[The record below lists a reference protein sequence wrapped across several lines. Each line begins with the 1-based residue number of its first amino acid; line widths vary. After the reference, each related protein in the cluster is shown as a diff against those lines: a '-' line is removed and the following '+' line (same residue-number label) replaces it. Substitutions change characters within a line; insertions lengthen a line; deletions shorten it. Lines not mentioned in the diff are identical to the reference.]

1 MSRVSTNQNP
11 QATQLRLSFAP
22 SPPTKLS
29 LELAGLTLLVSSDR
43 PESELYSYLIDISL
57 EPEFQ
62 PGLGVQVPAR
72 RLQDLALLGVPVT
85 VSDGLRPLWTLVTN
99 SPPTDLPATVMCS
112 GDVFDVSW
120 EDEAGTPFDVS
131 LTAKMVSVLNY
142 LNLPIVATDEVWLE
156 VEKSLPVIGPS
167 GSASLHPDGYISIQ
181 TSKPQIL
188 ESSQLPGLFRTTG
201 TSFGVC
207 AAFADLVQA
216 EHGIRWSG
224 PAVARLE
231 GAPSVPAHL
240 VLAPHIRNDLASLV
254 SGISL
259 LGAKAVVWESGLGRR
274 VLVLAALE
282 VLDAFPAVVLCAPQ
296 SIWLWRRHVEM
307 ISRSCGLL
315 GEHNDV
321 QIVTYHDFPRRNVEP
336 QAIVFDDLASAEAAD
351 SWQSLLRFTRSTDT
365 LRFALEDS
373 WPDDPDTAV
382 RLMEI
387 LKPSEFSS
395 AVPLSERYPVDP
407 HRRLR
412 EHMGPYL
419 ALRSSVDTPDLRAF
433 RRSSVRVVA
442 LGSAQEQAITAVAM
456 RMAQRPPEHV
466 LSEVLEMISAGPSNA
481 VSPKVAAA
489 AEIVRSAMK
498 AGRSVAIVTRHRRTA
513 QLMKSMLRPVSCSTL
528 ENPSPTAVVPR
539 VPLAIIRFD
548 GLLPDLR
555 SFDEVLV
562 LDYPWSFD
570 VLERAVGPS
579 SEPTGPDV
587 VILHATASVDDRLAV
602 LAARRSELGDVSV
615 GAAPPSPSEIVYLLT
630 PRTK

>member
-1 MSRVSTNQNP
+1 
-11 QATQLRLSFAP
+11 
-22 SPPTKLS
+22 
-29 LELAGLTLLVSSDR
+29 
-43 PESELYSYLIDISL
+43 
-57 EPEFQ
+57 
-62 PGLGVQVPAR
+62 
-72 RLQDLALLGVPVT
+72 
-85 VSDGLRPLWTLVTN
+85 
-99 SPPTDLPATVMCS
+99 
-112 GDVFDVSW
+112 
-120 EDEAGTPFDVS
+120 
-131 LTAKMVSVLNY
+131 
-142 LNLPIVATDEVWLE
+142 
-156 VEKSLPVIGPS
+156 
-167 GSASLHPDGYISIQ
+167 
-181 TSKPQIL
+181 
-188 ESSQLPGLFRTTG
+188 
-201 TSFGVC
+201 
-207 AAFADLVQA
+207 
-216 EHGIRWSG
+216 
-224 PAVARLE
+224 
-231 GAPSVPAHL
+231 

-254 SGISL
+254 SGVSL

-395 AVPLSERYPVDP
+395 EVPLSERYPVDP
-407 HRRLR
+407 QRRLH
-412 EHMGPYL
+412 EHMSPYL
-419 ALRSSVDTPDLRAF
+419 ARRSSVDTPDLRAF

-442 LGSAQEQAITAVAM
+442 LGPAQEHAIAAVAM
-456 RMAQRPPEHV
+456 RLPQRPPEHV
-466 LSEVLEMISAGPSNA
+466 LSEVLEMVSAGPSNA

-489 AEIVRSAMK
+489 AEMVRSSLA
-498 AGRSVAIVTRHRRTA
+498 AGRSVAVVTRHRRTA

-528 ENPSPTAVVPR
+528 ESPSPTAVVPR
-539 VPLAIIRFD
+539 VPMAIIRFD

-555 SFDEVLV
+555 AFDEVLV

-602 LAARRSELGDVSV
+602 LAARRSELGDVSA
-615 GAAPPSPSEIVYLLT
+615 GAAPPSGPEIVYLLT
-630 PRTK
+630 PRTQ